1 MQIFTYFEAMK
12 YALPEALLDSLKR
25 IAAPKFP
32 AFIQLHESE
41 EMLTSVRKNPAKP
54 SSVFLEA
61 ETIAWSST
69 GKYLPE
75 RPSFTADPLFHAGAY
90 YVQEASSMFLEQVLK
105 QSDLSKTLKVLDL
118 CAAPGGKSTL
128 ISSLLTDESLL
139 LANEIIKTR
148 VPILSDNLIRWGKA
162 NSYVSNNDPKDFGKV
177 PGFFD
182 IVVVDAPC
190 SGSGMFRKDPEAIS
204 QWSEEAVNLCSQRQ
218 QRILADVY
226 PALKEDGLFIYSTC
240 SYSKEEN
247 EDICDWLASTFKL
260 ESVRISLE
268 SAWGIQETQSDSK
281 KQWGYRFYPHLL
293 KGEGFF
299 IACFR
304 KKETT
309 KEVVTRHKKEEPNRI
324 AQGKVTEIAAW
335 IKPNTGYE
343 LTLLGD
349 VFLAIPANQLTDFD
363 YLRERLY
370 LKKAGTRLGKF
381 AGNDFIPDHELALS
395 VWASENIPRIPL
407 SREQALNYLK
417 RIDFR
422 VDTTLNGWALVSY
435 ESLALGWVKVLPKRL
450 NNYYPKEWR
459 ILNQQ
464 VF

>member
-1 MQIFTYFEAMK
+1 MK
-12 YALPEALLDSLKR
+12 YALPEALLDSLKC
-25 IAAPKFP
+25 IAAPKVP

-41 EMLTSVRKNPAKP
+41 EMLTSVRKNQAKP
-54 SSVFLEA
+54 SSVFLEEEA
-61 ETIAWSST
+61 IAWSST
-69 GKYLPE
+69 GKYLIE

-105 QSDLSKTLKVLDL
+105 QSDLTKTLKVLDL

-162 NSYVSNNDPKDFGKV
+162 NTYVSNNDPKDFGKV

-190 SGSGMFRKDPEAIS
+190 SGSGMFRKDPQAIS

-226 PALKEDGLFIYSTC
+226 PALKENGLLIYSTC

-260 ESVRISLE
+260 ESLRIPLE
-268 SAWGIQETQSDSK
+268 SAWGIQETKSDSK
-281 KQWGYRFYPHLL
+281 QQWGYRFYPHLV

-304 KKETT
+304 KKEST
-309 KEVVTRHKKEEPNRI
+309 KEVVTRHKKEERNRI
-324 AQGKVTEIAAW
+324 AQGKVTELATW
-335 IKPNTGYE
+335 IKPNTSYE

-363 YLRERLY
+363 YLREHLY

-459 ILNQQ
+459 IVNQQ

>member
-1 MQIFTYFEAMK
+1 MK
-12 YALPEALLDSLKR
+12 YALPEALLDSLKC
-25 IAAPKFP
+25 IAAPKVP

-41 EMLTSVRKNPAKP
+41 EMLTSVRKNQAKP
-54 SSVFLEA
+54 SSVFLEEEA
-61 ETIAWSST
+61 IAWSST
-69 GKYLPE
+69 GKYLIE

-105 QSDLSKTLKVLDL
+105 QSDLTKTLKVLDL

-162 NSYVSNNDPKDFGKV
+162 NTYVSNNDPKDFGKV

-190 SGSGMFRKDPEAIS
+190 SGSGMFRKDPQAIS

-226 PALKEDGLFIYSTC
+226 PALKENGLLIYSTC

-260 ESVRISLE
+260 ESLRIPLE

-281 KQWGYRFYPHLL
+281 QQWGYRFYPHLV

-304 KKETT
+304 KKEST
-309 KEVVTRHKKEEPNRI
+309 KEVVTRHKKEERNRI
-324 AQGKVTEIAAW
+324 AQGKVTELATW
-335 IKPNTGYE
+335 IKPNTSYE

-363 YLRERLY
+363 YLREHLY

-459 ILNQQ
+459 IVNQQ

>member
-1 MQIFTYFEAMK
+1 MQIFTYFETMK

-25 IAAPKFP
+25 IAAPKVP

-54 SSVFLEA
+54 SSVFSEEEA
-61 ETIAWSST
+61 IAWSST
-69 GKYLPE
+69 GKYLIE

-90 YVQEASSMFLEQVLK
+90 YVQEASSMFLEQALK
-105 QSDLSKTLKVLDL
+105 ESDLSKALKVLDL

-162 NSYVSNNDPKDFGKV
+162 NTYVSNNDPKDFAKL

-260 ESVRISLE
+260 ESVRIPLE
-268 SAWGIQETQSDSK
+268 PAWGIQETQSDSK
-281 KQWGYRFYPHLL
+281 QQWGYRFYPHLL

-304 KKETT
+304 KKEAT
-309 KEVVTRHKKEEPNRI
+309 KEVVTRHKKDERNRI
-324 AQGKVTEIAAW
+324 AQGKVTELANW

-395 VWASENIPRIPL
+395 VWASESIPRIPL

-422 VDTTLNGWALVSY
+422 VDTTLNGWTLVSY
-435 ESLALGWVKVLPKRL
+435 ESLTLGWVKVLPKRL

-459 ILNQQ
+459 IVNQQ

>member
-1 MQIFTYFEAMK
+1 MK
-12 YALPEALLDSLKR
+12 YALPEALLDSLMR
-25 IAAPKFP
+25 IAAPKIP

-54 SSVFLEA
+54 SSVFLE
-61 ETIAWSST
+61 EEGIAWSST
-69 GKYLPE
+69 GKYLKE

-90 YVQEASSMFLEQVLK
+90 YVQEASSMFLEQVLL
-105 QSDLSKTLKVLDL
+105 QSDLTKTLKVLDL

-162 NSYVSNNDPKDFGKV
+162 NTYVSNNDPKDFAKL

-190 SGSGMFRKDPEAIS
+190 SGSGMFRKDPQAIS

-218 QRILADVY
+218 QRILADVF

-247 EDICDWLASTFKL
+247 EDICDWLATSFKL
-260 ESVRISLE
+260 ESVRIPVE
-268 SAWGIQETQSDSK
+268 PTWGIQETQSDSK
-281 KQWGYRFYPHLL
+281 QQWGYRFYPHLV

-304 KKETT
+304 KKEAT
-309 KEVVTRHKKEEPNRI
+309 KEVVTRHKKDERTRI
-324 AQGKVTEIAAW
+324 AQGNVTELANW

-381 AGNDFIPDHELALS
+381 AGNDFIPDHELALN
-395 VWASENIPRIPL
+395 VWASESIPRIPL

-422 VDTTLNGWALVSY
+422 VDTTLNGWALVCY
-435 ESLALGWVKVLPKRL
+435 ESLALGWVKVLPNRL

-459 ILNQQ
+459 IVNQQ

>member
-1 MQIFTYFEAMK
+1 MK

-25 IAAPKFP
+25 IATPQVP

-41 EMLTSVRKNPAKP
+41 DMLTSVRKNPAKP
-54 SSVFLEA
+54 SSVFSEK

-105 QSDLSKTLKVLDL
+105 QSDLSKALKVLDL

-162 NSYVSNNDPKDFGKV
+162 NTYVSNNDPKDFAKL

-182 IVVVDAPC
+182 VVVVDAPC
-190 SGSGMFRKDPEAIS
+190 SGSGMFRKDPQAIS

-226 PALKEDGLFIYSTC
+226 PALKENGLFIYSTC

-260 ESVRISLE
+260 ESVRIPLE
-268 SAWGIQETQSDSK
+268 PAWGIQETQSDSK
-281 KQWGYRFYPHLL
+281 QQWGYRFYPHLV

-299 IACFR
+299 IASFR
-304 KKETT
+304 KKEST

-324 AQGKVTEIAAW
+324 AQ
-335 IKPNTGYE
+335 
-343 LTLLGD
+343 
-349 VFLAIPANQLTDFD
+349 LTDFD
-363 YLRERLY
+363 YLREHLY

-395 VWASENIPRIPL
+395 VWASESIPRIPL

-422 VDTTLNGWALVSY
+422 VDTTLNGWTLVSY

-459 ILNQQ
+459 IVNQQ
-464 VF
+464 VS

>member
-1 MQIFTYFEAMK
+1 MK

-25 IAAPKFP
+25 IAAPKVP

-41 EMLTSVRKNPAKP
+41 ETLTSVRKNEAKP
-54 SSVFLEA
+54 SSVFLEEQA
-61 ETIAWSST
+61 IAWST
-69 GKYLPE
+69 AGKYLGE

-90 YVQEASSMFLEQVLK
+90 YVQEASSMFLEQALK
-105 QSDLSKTLKVLDL
+105 QADISKTLKVLDL

-148 VPILSDNLIRWGKA
+148 VPILSENLIRWGRA
-162 NSYVSNNDPKDFGKV
+162 NTYVSNNDPKDFGRT
-177 PGFFD
+177 PSYFD
-182 IVVVDAPC
+182 VVVVDAPC
-190 SGSGMFRKDPEAIS
+190 SGSGMFRKDPQAIS
-204 QWSEEAVNLCSQRQ
+204 QWSEEAVQLCSQRQ

-226 PALKEDGLFIYSTC
+226 PALKEDGLLIYSTC

-247 EDICDWLASTFKL
+247 EDICDWLAETFEL
-260 ESVRISLE
+260 ESVRIPIE
-268 SAWGIQETQSDSK
+268 PAWGIQETQSDSMQ
-281 KQWGYRFYPHLL
+281 QWGYRFYPHMV

-304 KKETT
+304 KKEST
-309 KEVVTRHKKEEPNRI
+309 KALIIRHKKEERNRI
-324 AQGKVTEIAAW
+324 AQGKLTEIAKW

-343 LTLLGD
+343 LTVIGD
-349 VFLAIPANQLTDFD
+349 VFLAIPANQLKDFD
-363 YLRERLY
+363 YLREQLY
-370 LKKAGTRLGKF
+370 LKKAGIRLGKF

-395 VWASENIPRIPL
+395 VWVSESIPRIPL
-407 SREQALNYLK
+407 SRAQALNYLK
-417 RIDFR
+417 RIDFTA
-422 VDTTLNGWALVSY
+422 TTSLNGWALVCY

-459 ILNQQ
+459 IVNQNLY
-464 VF
+464 

>member
-1 MQIFTYFEAMK
+1 MK
-12 YALPEALLDSLKR
+12 YPLPEALLDSLKR
-25 IAAPKFP
+25 IAAPKVT
-32 AFIQLHESE
+32 AFVQLHESE
-41 EMLTSVRKNPAKP
+41 ETLTSVRINPAKP
-54 SSVFLEA
+54 SSVFLKEEA
-61 ETIAWSST
+61 IAWST
-69 GKYLPE
+69 AGKYLEE

-105 QSDLSKTLKVLDL
+105 QTDLRKAIKVLDL

-148 VPILSDNLIRWGKA
+148 VPVLCDNLIRWGKA
-162 NSYVSNNDPKDFGKV
+162 NTYVSNNDPKDFGRI

-182 IVVVDAPC
+182 VVVVDAPC
-190 SGSGMFRKDPEAIS
+190 SGSGMFRKDPQAIS
-204 QWSEEAVNLCSQRQ
+204 QWSEEAVQLCSQRQ

-226 PALKEDGLFIYSTC
+226 PALKEDGLLIYSTC

-247 EDICDWLASTFKL
+247 EDICDWLAATFEL
-260 ESVRISLE
+260 ESVRIPIE
-268 SAWGIQETQSDSK
+268 PTWGIQETQSDSK
-281 KQWGYRFYPHLL
+281 KQWGYRFYPHLV

-304 KKETT
+304 KKEAT
-309 KEVVTRHKKEEPNRI
+309 KEILIRHKKEEPNRL
-324 AQGKVTEIAAW
+324 AQGKVREIATW
-335 IKPNTGYE
+335 IKPNTSYE
-343 LTLLGD
+343 LILLGD
-349 VFLAIPANQLTDFD
+349 VFLAIPTNQIKDFD
-363 YLRERLY
+363 YLREQLY
-370 LKKAGTRLGKF
+370 LKKAGIRLGKF

-395 VWASENIPRIPL
+395 VWASESIPRIPL

-417 RIDFR
+417 RIDFT
-422 VDTTLNGWALVSY
+422 VDTSLNGWALVCY

-459 ILNQQ
+459 IVNQQ

>member
-1 MQIFTYFEAMK
+1 MK

-25 IAAPKFP
+25 IATPKVP

-61 ETIAWSST
+61 EAIAWSST

-105 QSDLSKTLKVLDL
+105 QSDLSKALKVLDL

-128 ISSLLTDESLL
+128 ISSLLTNESLL

-148 VPILSDNLIRWGKA
+148 VPILVDNLIRWGKP
-162 NSYVSNNDPKDFGKV
+162 NTYVSNNDPKDFGKV

-182 IVVVDAPC
+182 IIVVDAPC
-190 SGSGMFRKDPEAIS
+190 SGSGMFRKDPQAIN

-260 ESVRISLE
+260 ESVRIPLE
-268 SAWGIQETQSDSK
+268 PAWGIQETQSDSLQ
-281 KQWGYRFYPHLL
+281 QWGYRFYPHLV

-304 KKETT
+304 KKEAT
-309 KEVVTRHKKEEPNRI
+309 KEILIRHKKEEPNRI
-324 AQGKVTEIAAW
+324 AQGKVREIAAW

-395 VWASENIPRIPL
+395 VLAAEHIPRIPL

-422 VDTTLNGWALVSY
+422 VDTTLNDWALVCY
-435 ESLALGWVKVLPKRL
+435 ESLSLGWVKVLPKRL

-459 ILNQQ
+459 IVNQQ